1 MSAVVPH
8 ISGTLTAK
16 NGVLKVSLRR
26 EIRYFQPCKVRENVL
41 TQQADIAPRVP
52 SHPHSSPFRFFVLS
66 RSRRFFAIL
75 WDVGFAYSTS
85 VAGAAFLVRAGSYTT
100 VNMAEKRGHPSD
112 AAEASSDPT
121 TLPTSSSQ
129 AGDIILTTKALQE
142 STLED
147 STRYAAHTRTPAVH
161 PTISGLSTRS
171 CSHQDRL

>member
-1 MSAVVPH
+1 MRETDEHGVQPTRDKFVYAL
-8 ISGTLTAK
+8 SGLELGRG
-16 NGVLKVSLRR
+16 NLV
-26 EIRYFQPCKVRENVL
+26 
-41 TQQADIAPRVP
+41 
-52 SHPHSSPFRFFVLS
+52 
-66 RSRRFFAIL
+66 
-75 WDVGFAYSTS
+75 

-112 AAEASSDPT
+112 ATETSSDPT

>member
-1 MSAVVPH
+1 MTRFS
-8 ISGTLTAK
+8 K
-16 NGVLKVSLRR
+16 EK
-26 EIRYFQPCKVRENVL
+26 
-41 TQQADIAPRVP
+41 
-52 SHPHSSPFRFFVLS
+52 PFPILAQNSRNLS
-66 RSRRFFAIL
+66 
-75 WDVGFAYSTS
+75 WDKLEKQKYDRAAG

-112 AAEASSDPT
+112 ATETSSDPT